1 MSKNKIR
8 LVLAQLNLN
17 VGDISGNSVQ
27 IIDAIRE
34 ARDSLQAHIIIFPE
48 LSITSYPPEDL
59 LLRPALYDRVKQS
72 LQQILAATNG
82 IDVILGYPEK
92 NDGRLFNTCS
102 LLRDGAILAS
112 YHKQNLPN
120 YSVFDEKR
128 YFEAGQSTCII
139 ETHGVKTALS
149 ICEDIWVPD
158 PSIQASKGDASL
170 LFNINA
176 SPYHIDKLTS
186 REEILQTRAR
196 ESGMHIV
203 YVNLVGGQDELVFDG
218 GSMVVGKQGE
228 LVFRAPQFEPG
239 LYVAELDKDQDTF
252 YTPVESQVAPSGQ
265 IENIYRAL
273 VLGVKDYV
281 NKNHFKGAIIG
292 LSGGIDS
299 ALTLSIA
306 VDALGN
312 ENVEVLIMPSRYTAA
327 ISTEDA
333 IQQAAILKVSHHI
346 ISIEQPFSAFNDVL
360 KPLFSDLP
368 EDTTEENIQARCRGT
383 LLMAVSNK
391 TGKLVLATGNKSEMA
406 VGYAT
411 LYGDMA
417 GGFAPL
423 KDVPKTLVYQLAN
436 WRNTSG
442 QVIPQRVIDRP
453 PSAELKPDQVD
464 EDSLPP
470 YDILDDILEQYI
482 EADHSPGEIINAG
495 FDAAIVR
502 KVVMLVDRNEYKR
515 RQAAPGVRISQRAFG
530 RDRRYPITSG
540 YNEYDLGNSD

>member
-1 MSKNKIR
+1 MSNNKIR
-8 LVLAQLNLN
+8 LVLAQLNLT

-27 IIDAIRE
+27 IIDAIRQ
-34 ARDSLQAHIIIFPE
+34 ARDSLQADIIIFPE

-72 LQQILAATNG
+72 LQQILEAAKG
-82 IDVILGYPEK
+82 IEVILGYPEK
-92 NDGRLFNTCS
+92 NDGRPFNTCS
-102 LLRDGAILAS
+102 LLRDGNILAS

-128 YFEAGQSTCII
+128 YFEAGQSACII
-139 ETHGVKTALS
+139 EMHGVKTALS

-158 PSIQASKGDASL
+158 PSRQAREGGATL

-186 REEILQTRAR
+186 REEIIQTRAR

-218 GSMVVGKQGE
+218 GSMVVDKQGE
-228 LVFRAPQFEPG
+228 LVFRAPQFETG
-239 LYVAELDKDQDTF
+239 LYLVELDKDQDTF
-252 YTPVESQVAPSGQ
+252 HTSVESQVVSP
-265 IENIYRAL
+265 ERLDNVYRAL
-273 VLGVKDYV
+273 VLGVRDYV
-281 NKNHFKGAIIG
+281 TKNHFKGAVIG

-312 ENVEVLIMPSRYTAA
+312 ENVAVLLMPSRHTAPMS
-327 ISTEDA
+327 IEDA
-333 IQQAAILKVSHHI
+333 KQQADTLGVSHHI
-346 ISIEQPFSAFNDVL
+346 ISIEQPFSAFNDAL

-383 LLMAVSNK
+383 ILMAISNK

-442 QVIPQRVIDRP
+442 QTIPQRVIDRP

-482 EADHSPGEIINAG
+482 EADRSPVEIIDAG
-495 FDAAIVR
+495 FDAETVKKI
-502 KVVMLVDRNEYKR
+502 VMLVDHNEYKR

-540 YNEYDLGNSD
+540 YDEHDPH